1 MSIDDAIAEMKN
13 KILAVSPGAE
23 IKVVKMSDEE
33 ARLSVFAPKG
43 DLEAIKAATLQPA
56 MDYFEQGRVRYSSLC
71 LRQGCAAVERMNPPH
86 PPPPFPNPTCRFW
99 GG

>member
-1 MSIDDAIAEMKN
+1 MSFDDAIAEMKN
-13 KILAVSPGAE
+13 KVLPVCPGAD
-23 IKVVKMSDEE
+23 IKVVKMSAEE

-56 MDYFEQGRVRYSSLC
+56 MDYLNKEGFDLQVFAYDKD
-71 LRQGCAAVERMNPPH
+71 APPL
-86 PPPPFPNPTCRFW
+86 